1 MHIADPDPDWPAHF
15 DAEAARLRPAFGPD
29 LRALEHVGST
39 AVPGL
44 AAKPILDI
52 MAAVDALAQAE
63 ARLPALRALGYR
75 SVPTTMPERLLL
87 QRDAAPAANLHVI
100 TAASWP
106 SRKERLFRDR
116 LRAHPE
122 EAAAYGALKR
132 ELIRRFGSDVEAYT
146 RAKTALIQEIMDR
159 AADEVGRPRQ
169 EVWE

>member
-1 MHIADPDPDWPAHF
+1 MRIADPDPDWPALY

-52 MAAVDALAQAE
+52 MAAVDLLPQAE
-63 ARLPALRALGYR
+63 ARLPALQALGYR
-75 SVPTTMPERLLL
+75 LVPTTMPERLLL
-87 QRDAAPAANLHVI
+87 QRETAPAVNLHIV
-100 TAASWP
+100 TFASWP

-116 LRAHPE
+116 LRARPD
-122 EAAAYGALKR
+122 EAAAYGTLKR
-132 ELIRRFGSDVEAYT
+132 ELGRRFDSDIEAYT

-159 AADEVGRPRQ
+159 AADEAGRPRQ
-169 EVWE
+169 QAWE